1 MELVSKKNI
10 AYSQNTMA
18 TKELRDQ
25 LKKLRDEHAGK
36 AIGRM
41 TPAELQSE
49 IEHHETACK
58 ARALKAG
65 RLAAL
70 AKAREA
76 RTKPKEE
83 KKEEEVKVKV
93 PTIKKAEKVVVE
105 KAKAEPKPKAEK
117 KVKAE
122 PKADEPKE
130 EKKPVKK
137 GMIAIE

>member
-1 MELVSKKNI
+1 MS
-10 AYSQNTMA
+10 A
-18 TKELRDQ
+18 KELRDQ

-83 KKEEEVKVKV
+83 KKEEEEVKVKV

-122 PKADEPKE
+122 PKAEEPKE

-137 GMIAIE
+137 GMIAVE

>member
-1 MELVSKKNI
+1 
-10 AYSQNTMA
+10 MA

-41 TPAELQSE
+41 TPSELQSE

-76 RTKPKEE
+76 RGKPKEE

-105 KAKAEPKPKAEK
+105 KPKAEPKPKAEK
-117 KVKAE
+117 KAKAE
-122 PKADEPKE
+122 PKTEEPKE

>member
-1 MELVSKKNI
+1 MS
-10 AYSQNTMA
+10 A
-18 TKELRDQ
+18 KELRDQ

-83 KKEEEVKVKV
+83 EVKVKV

-122 PKADEPKE
+122 PKAEEPKE

-137 GMIAIE
+137 GMIAVE

>member
-1 MELVSKKNI
+1 M
-10 AYSQNTMA
+10 T
-18 TKELRDQ
+18 TKALRDQ

-41 TPAELQSE
+41 TPEELENE
-49 IEHHETACK
+49 ISHHETACK

-83 KKEEEVKVKV
+83 KKDEEVKVKV
-93 PTIKKAEKVVVE
+93 PTIKKAEKVVVDKP
-105 KAKAEPKPKAEK
+105 KAKPEPKPKAEK
-117 KVKAE
+117 KAE
-122 PKADEPKE
+122 EPKE
-130 EKKPVKK
+130 EKKPIKK

>member
-1 MELVSKKNI
+1 M
-10 AYSQNTMA
+10 T
-18 TKELRDQ
+18 TKS
-25 LKKLRDEHAGK
+25 LRDELKTLRDTHTGK

-41 TPAELQSE
+41 TPEELQSE
-49 IEHHETACK
+49 IEHHTTAIK
-58 ARALKAG
+58 ARALKAS
-65 RLAAL
+65 RMAAL

-83 KKEEEVKVKV
+83 KKEEEIKVKV

-105 KAKAEPKPKAEK
+105 KPKAEPKPKTEK

-122 PKADEPKE
+122 PKAEEPKE

-137 GMIAIE
+137 GMIAVE